1 MTQIYDDDRLK
12 EEFKEEFGR
21 LRSET
26 EGSARVPDFRAM
38 LDKANADA
46 VASPD
51 LQVLQGGQS
60 DSGAQRRRVV
70 QIGGWASVAVAAAI
84 GGVLLMGGPTDA
96 DREFDRLVA
105 AYSADVSSG
114 AWRSPTSGLLNVP
127 GMNLTRSVPSFGT
140 TIRALDPGQCPS
152 VSDPD
157 QRTNVPDPDQR
168 PNVPD
173 PGGRNR

>member
-38 LDKANADA
+38 LEKARADA
-46 VASPD
+46 VASPE
-51 LQVLQGGQS
+51 LQVVQGGQS
-60 DSGAQRRRVV
+60 DAGVRRRRVV
-70 QIGGWASVAVAAAI
+70 RIGGWASAAVAAAI
-84 GGVLLMGGPTDA
+84 GGVLLMNGPTDA
-96 DREFDRLVA
+96 DREFDRLVT

-127 GMNLTRSVPSFGT
+127 GMDLTRSVPSFGT
-140 TIRALDPGQCPS
+140 TIRGL
-152 VSDPD
+152 
-157 QRTNVPDPDQR
+157 DPDQR

-173 PGGRNR
+173 PEARDS